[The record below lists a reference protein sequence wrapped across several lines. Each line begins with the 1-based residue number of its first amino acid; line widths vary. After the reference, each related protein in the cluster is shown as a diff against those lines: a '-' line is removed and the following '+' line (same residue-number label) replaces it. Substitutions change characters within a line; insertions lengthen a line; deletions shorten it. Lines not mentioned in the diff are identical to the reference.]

1 MGEIKNLFRASNV
14 SMYILLLFF
23 PVQHAEMTF
32 RVRCS
37 LEREE
42 EEKETRGKGKRRAVK
57 SGSSH
62 AHPP

>member
-14 SMYILLLFF
+14 SMYILPLFF
-23 PVQHAEMTF
+23 PVQRAEMTF

-42 EEKETRGKGKRRAVK
+42 EEKETRGKEKRRAVK